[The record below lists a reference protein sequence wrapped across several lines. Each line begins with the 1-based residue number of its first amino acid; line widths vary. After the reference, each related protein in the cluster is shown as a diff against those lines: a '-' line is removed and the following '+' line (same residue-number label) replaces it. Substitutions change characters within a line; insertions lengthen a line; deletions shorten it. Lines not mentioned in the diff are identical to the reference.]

1 MFSAHESKLKEISTE
16 GRDIEAIQ
24 KALQQFDSDGQY
36 VQEHLAELL
45 SRYPDMWIAVYNQE
59 IIGAAKTVQ
68 GLVKQVQKKGLSLAD
83 IYREYLSREDDIWI
97 LVACNQLS
105 VVTSGVLQTDGGH
118 S

>member
-97 LVACNQLS
+97 LVACNQ
-105 VVTSGVLQTDGGH
+105 
-118 S
+118 